1 MKIEM
6 VPAVNS
12 WDIEQEFGIH
22 VLDCDFTHWA
32 ENDSYITLE
41 LSDDKVQ
48 GLWAEIEKFSN
59 GDHYERSYAQRL
71 RNELNLVNKFRAMGY
86 TKNILIYVSW

>member
-1 MKIEM
+1 M
-6 VPAVNS
+6 VPVVNS
-12 WDIEQEFGIH
+12 WDIEQEFGIR

-59 GDHYERSYAQRL
+59 GDR
-71 RNELNLVNKFRAMGY
+71 
-86 TKNILIYVSW
+86 